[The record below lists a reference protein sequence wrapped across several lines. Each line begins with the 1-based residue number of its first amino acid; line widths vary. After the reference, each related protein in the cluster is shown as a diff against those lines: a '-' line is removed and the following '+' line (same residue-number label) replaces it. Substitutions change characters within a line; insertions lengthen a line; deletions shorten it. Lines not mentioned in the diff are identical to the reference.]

1 MPATV
6 LIVEDNPI
14 TRKLVRLALS
24 CEGFVVIEAATG
36 REAVEAIRKHPID
49 LVLED
54 LALDDMDGFELLER
68 LRQAAPAG
76 LPPVLAF
83 TGLADAERV
92 RAAGF
97 SDLVLKPI
105 EPSALVGFVRAHL
118 SLPGPTTPDVP
129 ASSPSVSAPFT
140 SVAPEEASVA
150 LMQSRM
156 WSSVSKL
163 FANLSEL
170 TVGSAAFSDVL
181 GSALASFLDFS
192 GFSSGAAYLPTG
204 RGRLSLRAQLGFGKP
219 EADRLTDFSGRMEL
233 LEHVMRV
240 AEPLALEADDGSG
253 IRLLLDRLSA
263 RSLLLIPITHART
276 PIGVFVAASANQH
289 VAPDWIELARLVAAP
304 IGQSLQLAHAVSSL
318 TASEH
323 RFRGIAESSRD
334 GIIVCNFSEQISY
347 VNAAAGRTLGV
358 DASALLGTQVA
369 DLLPFVKD
377 GAFMGTVCRPDG
389 REVSLEVSRQSFE
402 DPPGRPNC
410 VYIVRDLSERLR
422 IDELAWLANHDPLT
436 GLVNRRRFEE
446 ELTARLAES
455 SRYGTSGALLALDL
469 DEFKPINDTYGHAA
483 GDLVLRS
490 VGDVLRS
497 MTRASDVC
505 ARIGGDEFVVL
516 LSHTSPTGAEACARK
531 LVEHI
536 AETVSDY
543 EGIPLRIAA
552 SVGVAVFPS
561 DATEPQALLAAADR
575 ALYAAKQAGRRRV
588 SVSSSA
594 ERSLLPSARPENA
607 AGIRVEPPGRR
618 PEPEF
623 IALDEGMMNPR
634 PERITRRP
642 LAQRQS

>member
-1 MPATV
+1 
-6 LIVEDNPI
+6 
-14 TRKLVRLALS
+14 
-24 CEGFVVIEAATG
+24 VIEAASG
-36 REAVEAIRKHPID
+36 AEAVDAIQKHSID

-68 LRQAAPAG
+68 LRAAVPAG

-97 SDLVLKPI
+97 ADLVLKPI
-105 EPSALVGFVRAHL
+105 EPSALVAFVRAHL
-118 SLPGPTTPDVP
+118 SLPTPTDSHAP
-129 ASSPSVSAPFT
+129 ASSLSASAPFSSVVPET
-140 SVAPEEASVA
+140 SAA

-163 FANLSEL
+163 FTNLSEL
-170 TVGSAAFSDVL
+170 TIGSAGFSDVL

-219 EADRLTDFSGRMEL
+219 EADRLLDFSGRMEL
-233 LEHVMRV
+233 LEHVLRV

-253 IRLLLDRLSA
+253 IRLLLERLSA
-263 RSLLLIPITHART
+263 RSLLLIPITHARA
-276 PIGVFVAASANQH
+276 PIGVFVAASANER

-318 TASEH
+318 SASEH

-334 GIIVCNFSEQISY
+334 GIIVCNYADQISY

-358 DASALLGTQVA
+358 DATALMGTQVG

-377 GAFMGTVCRPDG
+377 GAFTGSVCRPDG
-389 REVSLEVSRQSFE
+389 REVPLEVSRQSFE
-402 DPPGRPNC
+402 DPPGHTNC

-455 SRYGTSGALLALDL
+455 NRYGTSGALLALDL

-483 GDLVLRS
+483 GDIVLRK
-490 VGDVLRS
+490 VGYVLRS
-497 MTRASDVC
+497 MTRASDVS

-516 LSHTSPTGAEACARK
+516 LSHTNALGAEACARK

-536 AETVSDY
+536 TDAVSDY
-543 EGIPLRIAA
+543 EGVPLRVTA
-552 SVGVAVFPS
+552 SVGVAQFPG
-561 DATEPQALLAAADR
+561 DGTDPQTLLAAADR

-588 SVSSSA
+588 SLSSAAERDSVSS
-594 ERSLLPSARPENA
+594 ARIDHA
-607 AGIRVEPPGRR
+607 SGIRVEPSRR
-618 PEPEF
+618 AEPEF
-623 IALDEGMMNPR
+623 IAIDEGMMNPR
-634 PERITRRP
+634 LERITRRP
-642 LAQRQS
+642 QAHRQS